1 MRERESDWNI
11 PFLNYSV
18 FYLMASVF
26 LRAPTTK
33 WTLVECSQMKL
44 TETSSPTKKGVKN
57 NTLFNLKKGVLC
69 HACDGLFADEYLDH
83 SSCPHAAPVAEG
95 ICDPVE
101 ADGGSSLSDGRRKNI
116 IFEGKRWKKIRFF
129 LNEHVT
135 CWPDV
140 SGEVFS
146 VKCYEKKH
154 FGAERIVDSQRAVCP
169 FNVKC
174 HSMTFLCPNTSVS
187 SKSVFWKQ

>member
-116 IFEGKRWKKIRFF
+116 IFEGKRWKKY
-129 LNEHVT
+129 
-135 CWPDV
+135 
-140 SGEVFS
+140 VFS
-146 VKCYEKKH
+146 WMNMLHVDLMFLVK
-154 FGAERIVDSQRAVCP
+154 FFPS
-169 FNVKC
+169 NVTKR
-174 HSMTFLCPNTSVS
+174 SILELKGS
-187 SKSVFWKQ
+187 